1 MAHKPKYQSEEGFAL
16 AGAIFA
22 ILVVAILVTAGFL
35 FSSQEYRIGQS
46 SDRTV
51 QARMLAEDGLNAVM
65 ALQINQAEVDAIADL
80 EPWDSQVFIQ
90 RDSIGDGG
98 WVVDV
103 TRVGDRLYRMEST
116 GRITQGGNLAGAE
129 RRLAVM
135 ARNTANPPVDFNQIP
150 DDAALRTQGD
160 VAVRGNAQILGYDE
174 PVPNWGSFGSS
185 TCPGTPQDVAGVI
198 TSGSANTQSGASRLE
213 GVPDKV
219 EGMPVQ
225 EPEDF
230 MTFGEG
236 DEQYN
241 WDDMVAAAT
250 HSLPGGT
257 FPGVGP
263 DYVSGVCN
271 TANPMNWGEPHQD
284 PANALDGDYLE
295 YPLTHCWHY
304 FPVIH
309 IDGNAQVG
317 GGGSAGGRGQG
328 ILLVD
333 GNLNI
338 NGGFEFY
345 GMILVRGQVE
355 TQGNGNRV
363 IGSIRATGAT
373 DLEASDYAGGSILR
387 YSSCAVS
394 RAQNNAFQPA
404 GQLEFVPVGS
414 RSWMDLTAAGF

>member
-51 QARMLAEDGLNAVM
+51 QARMLAEEGLNAVM

-80 EPWDSQVFIQ
+80 EPWSGEVFIQ

-98 WVVDV
+98 WLVDV
-103 TRVGDRLYRMEST
+103 QRVGDRLYRIQST

-129 RRLAVM
+129 RRLAAMV
-135 ARNTANPPVDFNQIP
+135 RNTGDPPVDFTQIP

-160 VAVRGNAQILGYDE
+160 VETRGNAQIIGYDE
-174 PVPNWGSFGSS
+174 PLANWGGIGST
-185 TCPGTPQDVAGVI
+185 TCPGAPQDAAGVI
-198 TSGSANTQSGASRLE
+198 TSGSAGSVGSSVIEGA
-213 GVPDKV
+213 PDKI
-219 EGMPVQ
+219 ENEPYQ
-225 EPEDF
+225 DPEDF

-236 DEQYN
+236 DEEYY

-250 HSLPGGT
+250 HSMPGGT
-257 FPGVGP
+257 FSQIGP

-271 TANPMNWGEPHQD
+271 TANSMNWGEPHQD
-284 PANALDGDYLE
+284 PAAALDDDYLE

-309 IDGNAQVG
+309 IDGNAQIG
-317 GGGSAGGRGQG
+317 GGGGGGGRGQG

-345 GMILVRGQVE
+345 GMILVRGQIE

-363 IGSIRATGAT
+363 MGSIRATGST
-373 DLEASDYAGGSILR
+373 DLESSDYAGGSILR

-404 GQLEFVPVGS
+404 GALEFEPVGS